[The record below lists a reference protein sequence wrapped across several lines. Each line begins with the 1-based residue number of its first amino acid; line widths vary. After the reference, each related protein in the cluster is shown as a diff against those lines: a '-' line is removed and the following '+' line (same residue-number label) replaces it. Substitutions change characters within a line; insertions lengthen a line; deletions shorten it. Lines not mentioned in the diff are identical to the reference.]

1 MDEDLVYFDM
11 DENMGSYYDFNLLE
25 LMEEYDDLKVNA
37 NSDTKNLDEE
47 VKNS

>member
-11 DENMGSYYDFNLLE
+11 DENMGSYYDFNLLD
-25 LMEEYDDLKVNA
+25 LIEEYDDLKVNA

>member
-11 DENMGSYYDFNLLE
+11 DENMGSYYDFNLL
-25 LMEEYDDLKVNA
+25 DLIEQYEDLALNA
-37 NSDTKNLDEE
+37 KSDTKNIEEE